1 MGSIYAW
8 ILRNRIE
15 RCVPPWCRIYESY
28 SRDGRVYVSW
38 TVSRTCIRTA
48 EIVWSPE
55 SDIRAQIVTSGG
67 AIPDLDVRSHHRSEI
82 MKRVIDHLK
91 ERRN

>member
-15 RCVPPWCRIYESY
+15 RCVPPWCRIYESH

-38 TVSRTCIRTA
+38 MVSRTGIRTA

-55 SDIRAQIVTSGG
+55 SDIHAQIVTSGG

-82 MKRVIDHLK
+82 MKHVIDHLK